1 MLQRQQL
8 RINIVATK
16 QLQQLIVTMH
26 LKLQRWLTTI
36 TTAKLQPKLV
46 TTAIVTIGKPNHF
59 AILLL
64 PIIEEQP

>member
-1 MLQRQQL
+1 MLAQQQL
-8 RINIVATK
+8 HINIVAAK
-16 QLQQLIVTMH
+16 QLRQLIVTMH
-26 LKLQRWLTTI
+26 LKLQRWLTI

-46 TTAIVTIGKPNHF
+46 TIAIVTIGTPDHF